1 MESAA
6 ENIKAIVLAAG
17 KGTRMKSA
25 RPKVLHE
32 IFSTPLLGWVL
43 KALDGIESTVVIGH
57 GSDEVKEY
65 LSGFPSSDYVLQ
77 EQQLGT
83 GHAVSMCIDKLKDF
97 NGKVLIL
104 CGDTPLIEA
113 ETLAKFIEFH
123 KTEGASL
130 SLMTAIYDDPS
141 SYGRIVRTDDG
152 QISAIVEQK
161 DATNAQLKIK
171 EINAGIYLLNWQE
184 ILPAFSSLTTSN
196 AQGEYY
202 LTDIVAWAVKS
213 GLKTCGYIL
222 KNEDEIFGINSREH
236 LAIATKVMNGKNLA
250 RLMNEGVTV
259 TDPITTNISPETE
272 IESDVVILPSV
283 YIEGKNKIAKGCKI
297 GPMAHLR
304 GGCEIGENCKIG
316 NFVELKNAHIGAN
329 TNVSHLSYV
338 GDATLGDDVNIGAGT
353 IFANYNSVTKEKNHT
368 SLENG
373 ASVGS
378 NSVLVAP
385 VQLGENAFVAAGSVI
400 TKNVEKNSLVI
411 TRAEHR
417 EIKNW
422 VKKG

>member
-32 IFSTPLLGWVL
+32 IFSVPLLGWVL
-43 KALDGIESTVVIGH
+43 RALDDIESTVVIGH
-57 GSDEVKEY
+57 GSDEVKKY
-65 LSGFPSSDYVLQ
+65 LSNFPSVSYILQ

-83 GHAVSMCIDKLKDF
+83 GHAVSVCVDKLKDF
-97 NGKVLIL
+97 KGKILIL

-113 ETLAKFIEFH
+113 ETIAKFIEFH
-123 KTEGASL
+123 AVEGAAL
-130 SLMTAIYDDPS
+130 SVMTAIYDEPTN
-141 SYGRIVRTDDG
+141 YGRIVRTDDG

-184 ILPAFSSLTTSN
+184 ILPAFRSLDNSN

-202 LTDIVAWAVKS
+202 LTDIVAWAVAK
-213 GLKTCGYIL
+213 GLKTCGWVL
-222 KNEDEIFGINSREH
+222 ENENEIFGINSREH
-236 LAIATKVMNGKNLA
+236 LAIAASIMNSKTLA
-250 RLMNEGVTV
+250 RLMEEGVTI

-283 YIEGKNKIAKGCKI
+283 YIEGKNKIASGCKI

-316 NFVELKNAHIGAN
+316 NFVELKNAKIGAN
-329 TNVSHLSYV
+329 TNISHLSYV
-338 GDATLGDDVNIGAGT
+338 GDATLGEDVNIGAGT
-353 IFANYNSVTKEKNHT
+353 IFANYNSLTKEKNHT
-368 SLENG
+368 FLDSG

-385 VQLGENAFVAAGSVI
+385 VELGENAFVAAGTVV

-411 TRAEHR
+411 TRAEHK

-422 VKKG
+422 SKK